1 VGTSARHPALPTDP
15 SSLPALPAAFAA
27 TLDPLLRQLG
37 EVLSDGA
44 RGAIEDQARLLLA
57 WNRHVNLTALR
68 TVEQVARDHVGDS
81 LAALPLLRRLAA
93 GRPVDLLDLG
103 SGAGY
108 PGLPLAVGLPCRRV
122 LLLESIGKK
131 ARFLAAVVAAAEA
144 RWSGRTASLPER
156 GTAPGPR
163 IEVRQARAEALAAE
177 AATADPG
184 WSVVTARAVASLD
197 RLLELALPLLGE
209 EGHLVAWKRDDGS
222 GALGREIHASRAALA
237 AADARLVGVEAVRLA
252 GLEDHRLVVVRR
264 HRHSPRSRQRRRS
277 PLLP

>member
-1 VGTSARHPALPTDP
+1 LPTDP

-27 TLDPLLRQLG
+27 TLDPLLGQLG
-37 EVLSDGA
+37 EVLSDAA

-57 WNRHVNLTALR
+57 WSRHVNLTALR
-68 TVEQVARDHVGDS
+68 SVEQVAREHVADS

-122 LLLESIGKK
+122 LLLESVGKK
-131 ARFLAAVVAAAEA
+131 ARFLAAVAAAAAA
-144 RWSGRTASLPER
+144 RWSQTGMPPPPAG

-177 AATADPG
+177 AATATPG
-184 WSVVTARAVASLD
+184 WSIVTARAVASLD
-197 RLLELALPLLGE
+197 RLVELALPLLGE
-209 EGHLVAWKRDDGS
+209 PGHLVAWKRDDGS
-222 GALGREIHASRAALA
+222 GALDREIEAARAALA
-237 AADARLVGVEAVRLA
+237 RSDARLVAVDAVSLP

-264 HRHSPRSRQRRRS
+264 SRHPPRGGPRRRS